1 MLMKVILYISKQVYK
16 CMFFF
21 SVGWQS
27 AHASLNKRYI
37 LLQKAEE
44 ILRNLSFIDRIVIPK
59 HHSVRLSSPQV
70 PFFWTGLSP
79 HMPPIKSRQIA
90 VVS

>member
-1 MLMKVILYISKQVYK
+1 MYV
-16 CMFFF
+16 FF

-44 ILRNLSFIDRIVIPK
+44 IFRNLSFIDRIVIPK

-79 HMPPIKSRQIA
+79 TCLPSKA
-90 VVS
+90 DK